1 MTEQQQQQKY
11 INDLIE
17 NKTETS
23 SIFIIKYIEYRIGIS
38 ELWVILKY
46 VYYQSKRE
54 KERKERKK

>member
-1 MTEQQQQQKY
+1 MTEQQQQKY

-23 SIFIIKYIEYRIGIS
+23 SIFITKYIEYRIGIS